1 MTNREIVL
9 KKINEYFGGLS
20 NEQLAHYLVW
30 SDEADIYKCEECTF
44 KKECEECSDI
54 VEFDCRK
61 HITEWLGRDNLTFGE
76 LDLGERFFY
85 NNEEYI
91 KGFDNFAINT
101 KGESKGILDG
111 EVVERR

>member
-9 KKINEYFGGLS
+9 KKINEYFSGLS
-20 NEQLAHYLVW
+20 NEELARYLVW

-44 KKECEECSDI
+44 KKECSGI
-54 VEFDCRK
+54 VEFNCRK
-61 HITEWLGRDNLTFGE
+61 HITEWLERDNLTFGE

-111 EVVERR
+111 ESVEIR